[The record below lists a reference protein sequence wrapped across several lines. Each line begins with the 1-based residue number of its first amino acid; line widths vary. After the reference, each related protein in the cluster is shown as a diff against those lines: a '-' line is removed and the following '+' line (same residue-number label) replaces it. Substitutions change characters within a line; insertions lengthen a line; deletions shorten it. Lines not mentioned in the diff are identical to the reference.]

1 MVKERKEGKV
11 KKMSKVLI
19 ITTSLRNNS
28 NSDIL
33 ASYLKRGA
41 IDAGHEVEEVS
52 LKNKTI
58 KFCIGCLTC
67 QKMVNAY

>member
-1 MVKERKEGKV
+1 
-11 KKMSKVLI
+11 MSKVLI

-41 IDAGHEVEEVS
+41 IDAGHEVVEVS

-67 QKMVNAY
+67 QKNGKCVFTLFSTLHTME